1 MKKFTM
7 MICASTFVLG
17 SVFTSGC
24 AVVTAGVKKGDERNF
39 ARSLNDVNAGR
50 AIKARIRRTE
60 GFELSHV
67 DVEVAQ
73 GIVVLSGSVPRPEDR
88 IEAERIAW
96 SAPRVTQIG
105 NEITIGQ
112 SKGKVR
118 NAKDGILNNS
128 VRARL
133 AANSYVKARNYNIEV
148 HNGVVYL
155 LGVAR
160 SPEELAAAT
169 QVASTTRGA
178 REVVS
183 YVKIAGDTQSA
194 YAQGPGYNGAPS
206 MPRSVAVAPSAPIYT
221 QPSTPMPSAPT
232 YTPPSVSALPPAQPL
247 PAPQSSAPTT
257 TILDDDAIDSGEPYY
272 LDPLTGER
280 IEIPEGIT
288 PIPYVPDTGPGSLGH
303 GGAPLP
309 PGTMASLPTELPTDA
324 QLGQFRAGQAGEA
337 VSVIESAPYTLDP
350 KTGEMVPVKFGGN
363 Q

>member
-1 MKKFTM
+1 MF
-7 MICASTFVLG
+7 G

-50 AIKARIRRTE
+50 AIKARIHRTE
-60 GFELSHV
+60 GFKLSHV

-96 SAPRVTQIG
+96 SAPRVTQVG
-105 NEITIGQ
+105 NEIVVGQ

-160 SPEELAAAT
+160 SPEELAAAAH
-169 QVASTTRGA
+169 VASTTRGA
-178 REVVS
+178 REVIS
-183 YVKIAGDTQSA
+183 YVKIDGDTQST
-194 YAQGPGYNGAPS
+194 YAQGPGYNGQPS
-206 MPRSVAVAPSAPIYT
+206 QPRSVASGPSAPY
-221 QPSTPMPSAPT
+221 SAPT
-232 YTPPSVSALPPAQPL
+232 YTPPSTSTLPPAQPL
-247 PAPQSSAPTT
+247 PAQPYAAPTLPHAPSAPTA

-280 IEIPEGIT
+280 IEIPEGVT

-303 GGAPLP
+303 GGAPIA
-309 PGTMASLPTELPTDA
+309 PGTMASLPTQLPTDA
-324 QLGQFRAGQAGEA
+324 QLGQFRTGQAGEA
-337 VSVIESAPYTLDP
+337 VSVLESAPYTLDP
-350 KTGEMVPVKFGGN
+350 KTGKMVPVKFDGTN
-363 Q
+363 WVPQIIK